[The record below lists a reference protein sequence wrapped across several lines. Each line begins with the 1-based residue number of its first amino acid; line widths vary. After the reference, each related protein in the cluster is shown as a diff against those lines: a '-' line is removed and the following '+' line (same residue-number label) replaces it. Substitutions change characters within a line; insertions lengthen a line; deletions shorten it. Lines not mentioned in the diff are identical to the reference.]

1 VVSATT
7 DGEVMVAFDE
17 SIIILLLRIVIPV
30 GIIVA
35 VLRCCD
41 IVFWFF
47 LDRQ

>member
-1 VVSATT
+1 VVSATG

-17 SIIILLLRIVIPV
+17 SVVILLLMIVIPM
-30 GIIVA
+30 GIVVA